1 VNAKDAIRTVVG
13 LTKDLKDVSFGDL
26 VEATS
31 EFKLYP
37 VDLKLPEDKELIED
51 LSASFRH
58 FIAFSNKT
66 GTRFTATRI
75 NDVSRHIEEIL
86 VEQMHKTGIKARI
99 LGESG
104 YPDIE
109 LTDKHN
115 RVSYLEVKI
124 SSKQKLTSFR
134 TFYYT
139 SGKKIKSDARHLLIG
154 LHFSET
160 ADKHWKVEE
169 WELIDLS
176 KLLVSLKAE
185 FNASNIDIFTE
196 QARISKS

>member
-1 VNAKDAIRTVVG
+1 VNAKDAIRTVAG
-13 LTKDLKDVSFGDL
+13 LTKDLKDISFQDL
-26 VEATS
+26 VESTS
-31 EFKLYP
+31 EFKLHP
-37 VDLKLPEDKELIED
+37 VDLKLPEDKELVED
-51 LSASFRH
+51 LSAAFKH

-75 NDVSRHIEEIL
+75 NDVSRHIEEVL
-86 VEQMHKTGIKARI
+86 VEQMQKTGLKARI
-99 LGESG
+99 LGEAG

-109 LTDKHN
+109 LTDKHD
-115 RVSYLEVKI
+115 RISYLEVKI

-154 LHFSET
+154 LYFSET
-160 ADKHWKVEE
+160 ADKHWKVDE

-196 QARISKS
+196 QARITKS

>member
-1 VNAKDAIRTVVG
+1 VNAQDAIRIVVA
-13 LTKDLKDVSFGDL
+13 LTKDLKDVTFRDL

-31 EFKLYP
+31 EFKLHP
-37 VDLKLPEDKELIED
+37 VDPKLPEDKELIED
-51 LSASFRH
+51 LSAAFKH

-75 NDVSRHIEEIL
+75 NDVSRHIEEVL
-86 VEQMHKTGIKARI
+86 VEQMQKTGLKARI
-99 LGESG
+99 LGEAG

-109 LTDKHN
+109 LTDKYN
-115 RVSYLEVKI
+115 RISYLEVKI
-124 SSKQKLTSFR
+124 SSKHKLTSFR

-139 SGKKIKSDARHLLIG
+139 SGKKIKSDARHLLVG
-154 LHFSET
+154 LHFLET

>member
-1 VNAKDAIRTVVG
+1 VNAKDAIRTVAG
-13 LTKDLKDVSFGDL
+13 LTKDLKDISFQDL

-31 EFKLYP
+31 EFKLHP
-37 VDLKLPEDKELIED
+37 VDLKLPEDKELVED
-51 LSASFRH
+51 LSAAFKH

-75 NDVSRHIEEIL
+75 NDVSRHIEEVL
-86 VEQMHKTGIKARI
+86 VEQMQKTGLKARI
-99 LGESG
+99 LGEAG

-109 LTDKHN
+109 LTDKHD
-115 RVSYLEVKI
+115 RISYLEVKI

-154 LHFSET
+154 LYFSET
-160 ADKHWKVEE
+160 ADKHWKVDE

-196 QARISKS
+196 QARITKS